1 MIGTTSQ
8 QDTRVCQGD
17 ILSDVHYIEDVTTD
31 GEWIDV
37 KRILFPY
44 VIVLT
49 QDCDLQQDHGTRW
62 PTGKVPS
69 THDKKILSAL
79 VAPLYNAE
87 HVFAGEHLSELKMNM
102 QPFPNPKKSSIVNA
116 LKHNNTPRYHF
127 LEFGPGLQ
135 MVDSVIDF
143 KHYFSVN
150 THRLTKHKEDHFVCK
165 VDTLYRED
173 ISQRFAAFLSRIGLP
188 NPPERAQPGTG
199 QAA

>member
-1 MIGTTSQ
+1 MIGTTKQ
-8 QDTRVCQGD
+8 HEPRICQGD

-62 PTGKVPS
+62 PAGKAP
-69 THDKKILSAL
+69 TTQDKKLISAL
-79 VAPLYNAE
+79 LAPLYNAE
-87 HVFAGEHLSELKMNM
+87 HVFAGEHLSELKMTM
-102 QPFPNPKKSSIVNA
+102 QTINKG
-116 LKHNNTPRYHF
+116 KHPGKTLVQNSTPRYHF
-127 LEFGPGLQ
+127 LEFDAG
-135 MVDSVIDF
+135 VEIVNSVIDF

-150 THRLTKHKEDHFVCK
+150 IERLTRHKEKHFVCK
-165 VDTLYRED
+165 VDALYRED

-188 NPPERAQPGTG
+188 NPHDAE